1 MKELPPIHP
10 EDVKELKRFKKL
22 VKNAVAAHDVQLPDE
37 RFLAPHRDHHHYDL
51 HYTDPVGM
59 TVINTF
65 HFKTLEAC
73 KEAIAHTKS
82 LLPTPDTNEP
92 EDRQTTP

>member
-1 MKELPPIHP
+1 MNTPTPPYP
-10 EDVKELKRFKKL
+10 AEDVRELKRFKKL
-22 VKNAVAAHDVQLPDE
+22 VRNVTSASDVQLPDE
-37 RFLAPHRDHHHYDL
+37 RFLAPHREYNHYDL
-51 HYTDPVGM
+51 HYMDPVGM

-82 LLPTPDTNEP
+82 FLPTSDTDELK
-92 EDRQTTP
+92 DS